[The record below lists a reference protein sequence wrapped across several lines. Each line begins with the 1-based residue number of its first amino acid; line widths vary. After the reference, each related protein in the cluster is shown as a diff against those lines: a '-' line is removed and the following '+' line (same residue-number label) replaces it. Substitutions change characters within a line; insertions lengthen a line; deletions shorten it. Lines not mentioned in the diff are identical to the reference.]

1 MAFSVTECKSRLPTV
16 LVGDII
22 LERVAYT
29 STESRFG
36 DRYRHHSIM
45 ARGLLSSPTILN
57 HETCF
62 QKGRCPVMSYDGKR
76 NQPRKLYYEIHGD
89 PKASQKLVLIMGLM
103 FPCAA
108 WSEQVQHFSSKDDH
122 AVLAFDNR
130 GVGNSECGS
139 KKPYRT
145 SGMAKDVKDLLD
157 FLGWDQDR
165 SLHIFGFSLG
175 GMLSQ
180 YLCVLIPKRIKS
192 ISFIN
197 TGCGGVFDIPPPR
210 KIATLLKIILRQGSY
225 EKRLDRLFELLYP
238 SSYLDQ
244 MTSDRKTRREELYS
258 YFQTWFDTSKSLP
271 LAGIFGQLC
280 AAVLHHCSDRKLK
293 KIATDL
299 YPAKIVVI
307 SGDQD
312 KFICPS
318 RSLELSGKLPGSEL
332 LMFQDAGHFLGSQ
345 CTQNF
350 NLLMERIIDQ
360 GNQAFS
366 R

>member
-1 MAFSVTECKSRLPTV
+1 
-16 LVGDII
+16 
-22 LERVAYT
+22 
-29 STESRFG
+29 
-36 DRYRHHSIM
+36 M

-62 QKGRCPVMSYDGKR
+62 QKGRCPVMSYDGKEINPESFTTR
-76 NQPRKLYYEIHGD
+76 FMGIRKRR
-89 PKASQKLVLIMGLM
+89 KSLM

-180 YLCVLIPKRIKS
+180 YL
-192 ISFIN
+192 
-197 TGCGGVFDIPPPR
+197 PR

-293 KIATDL
+293 KSPQI
-299 YPAKIVVI
+299 YI
-307 SGDQD
+307 
-312 KFICPS
+312 
-318 RSLELSGKLPGSEL
+318 L
-332 LMFQDAGHFLGSQ
+332 LKS
-345 CTQNF
+345 
-350 NLLMERIIDQ
+350 
-360 GNQAFS
+360 
-366 R
+366 